1 MTKGS
6 SMQALVKKGKGE
18 GNLGIGEVAV
28 PTPGN
33 KDVLIRVKAGA
44 ICGSDLH
51 IMHGRIPC
59 SIPVVIG
66 HEFSGVIEEV
76 GRGVKGWKRGDRVI
90 AEGTMETCG
99 SCFLC
104 KVGNSHVC
112 RDRKYLGV
120 MVDGCFAEYVKIPA
134 GLLHRMPEG
143 MSFEE
148 ASLAEPA
155 SIVIHALIE
164 DNRIEVGD
172 FVAVLGCGSIG
183 LLGAQVAK
191 AVGAEKVMV
200 TGIEADV
207 PVRLKGAEELGVCDY
222 VVNAEKD
229 DPVKVVREA
238 TGGEGADIVLDTTG
252 SSRALEQGFQMVRRK
267 GVIAALGYGEDT
279 IEVPWSR
286 MIREALR
293 IQSCLGSTSASFEKF
308 RSLASQGRLQLKPLI
323 TEEYPLREWE
333 KAFRSMERR
342 ESVKALLIP

>member
-1 MTKGS
+1 
-6 SMQALVKKGKGE
+6 MQALVKKGKGV
-18 GNLGIGEVAV
+18 GNLSVEEVVV

-44 ICGSDLH
+44 VCGSDLH
-51 IMHGRIPC
+51 IMYDRVPC
-59 SIPVVIG
+59 AIPVVIG

-76 GRGVKGWKRGDRVI
+76 GSGVKGWQRGDRVV
-90 AEGTMETCG
+90 AEGTMATCG

-120 MVDGCFAEYVKIPA
+120 MVDGAFAEYVRMPA
-134 GLLHRMPEG
+134 ELLHRMPEG

-155 SIVIHALIE
+155 SIAIHALIE

-191 AVGAEKVMV
+191 GVGAGKVMV

-222 VVNAEKD
+222 VVNVEKD
-229 DPVKVVREA
+229 DPVKVAREA
-238 TGGEGADIVLDTTG
+238 TGGVGADIVLDTTG
-252 SSRALEQGFQMVRRK
+252 STEALGQAFEMVRRK
-267 GVIAALGYGEDT
+267 GVIAALGYGEDR
-279 IEVPWSR
+279 IEVPWNK
-286 MIREALR
+286 MIREAIR
-293 IQSCLGSTSASFEKF
+293 IQFCLSATSTSFEKF
-308 RSLASQGRLQLKPLI
+308 CSLVSQGRLKLKPLI
-323 TEEYPLREWE
+323 TEQYPLRAWE